1 MLSKNA
7 VVRKNVQNTGQKYHI
22 FIKPV
27 CTEGEQ
33 DDSKPYFC
41 RTAIATATTN
51 HHCYMGFRS
60 AIIHPFANSIA
71 RSIDRWSADAA
82 ARQEK
87 VFQNLISRAVN
98 TAFGRDHD
106 FSNIRTYDDFKKAV
120 PIRDYEDLKGYV
132 ERIKNGERDVLW
144 SGKPAYFA
152 KTSGTTSGVKY
163 IPMSKES
170 TPLHFGT
177 ARNASFNYFS
187 RTGNGRW
194 LDGKM
199 IFLSGSPELEETGGI
214 PTGRLSGISNHLV
227 PGWLRTNQMPSWSTN
242 CIDDWEEKLERIVD
256 ETIHADMRLISG
268 IPPWV
273 QMYYERLLE
282 RSGKNTVKE
291 IFPNFSLFMYGGVN
305 FEPYRAKLEALVGG
319 PVDSVET
326 YPASEGFIAFQ
337 DVFSDRATSSH
348 PITNPG
354 LLLNADAGMFFEF
367 VPADEIFNEN
377 PTRLWLRDVEI
388 GVNYALILN
397 TNAGLWGYN
406 IGDTVQ
412 FVSKNPYRIVV
423 SGRVKHFISAFGEHV
438 IGKEVEEALLPVAN
452 ASGIRIVEFTVA
464 PQVNPP
470 EGGLPYHEWFIEFDN
485 APADLASFA
494 ADVDIRM
501 RTQNIY
507 YDDLIT
513 GNILRPLKIRSLR
526 RDAFREYM
534 KRQGKL
540 GGQNKVPRLANDRKI
555 ADELEGWNG

>member
-1 MLSKNA
+1 MI
-7 VVRKNVQNTGQKYHI
+7 QK
-22 FIKPV
+22 
-27 CTEGEQ
+27 
-33 DDSKPYFC
+33 
-41 RTAIATATTN
+41 
-51 HHCYMGFRS
+51 MGFRS
-60 AIIHPFANSIA
+60 FIISPFAKNIA
-71 RSIDRWSADAA
+71 RSIDRWSVEAVV
-82 ARQEK
+82 RQEK
-87 VFQNLISRAVN
+87 IFQKLISQAAH

-106 FSNIRTYDDFKKAV
+106 FSNIRTYEDFKKAV
-120 PIRDYEDLKGYV
+120 PIRDYEELKNYI
-132 ERIKNGERDVLW
+132 EKIKNGEKDILW
-144 SGKPAYFA
+144 PGLPAYFA

-177 ARNASFNYFS
+177 ARNASFNYFA
-187 RTGNGRW
+187 RTGNGQW

-227 PGWLRTNQMPSWSTN
+227 PGWLRTNQLPSWKTN
-242 CIDDWEEKLERIVD
+242 CIEDWEEKLERIVD
-256 ETIHADMRLISG
+256 ETVNADMRLISG

-282 RSGKNTVKE
+282 RTGKRTVKE
-291 IFPNFSLFMYGGVN
+291 IFPNYSLFAYGGVN
-305 FEPYRAKLEALVGG
+305 FEPYRAKLEELVGG
-319 PVDSVET
+319 HVDSVET

-337 DVFSDRATSSH
+337 DAFPNVGRVLNPSDVKT
-348 PITNPG
+348 G

-423 SGRVKHFISAFGEHV
+423 TGRVKHFISAFGEHV
-438 IGKEVEEALLPVAN
+438 IGKEVEEAILPVAN
-452 ASGIRIVEFTVA
+452 ASGARIVEFTVA

-470 EGGLPYHEWFIEFDN
+470 EGGLPYHEWFIEFDTP
-485 APADLASFA
+485 PADLAAFA
-494 ADVDIRM
+494 ADVDLRM

-513 GNILRPLKIRSLR
+513 GNILRPLKIRVMR

-534 KRQGKL
+534 KSQGKL

-555 ADELEGWNG
+555 AEALEGWKV